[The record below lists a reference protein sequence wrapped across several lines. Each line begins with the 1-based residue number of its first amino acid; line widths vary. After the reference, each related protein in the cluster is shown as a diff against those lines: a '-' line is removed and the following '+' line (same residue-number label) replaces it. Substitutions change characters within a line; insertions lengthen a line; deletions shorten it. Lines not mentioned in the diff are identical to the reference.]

1 MRFDAGFRK
10 GLMIGAA
17 LVVTSA
23 PAMAMAADPAPADAP
38 AADADSGGLN
48 DIVVTA
54 TKRETNLQKT
64 PISISVVSSQMIQ
77 DRHVQSLLDLADG
90 GVPSL
95 RVATFEARQ
104 SALTVGIRGIVPF
117 DQNQTARDIGVG
129 VYIDGVYL
137 GRSQGL
143 NAALFDVQRIEVLKG
158 PQGTLFG
165 RNTEG
170 GAVSIVTAEPTGEFG
185 GRISAGYGNY
195 GAYTTEGHINIPAFD
210 NLAFKFDGVIQHQD
224 ATTKNPLD
232 GQLGWNYYN
241 RKGGR
246 VSAKWTP
253 FDGFKAVISGD
264 MAQDNNTPYY
274 SQLVNY
280 NPQGRTVGIYGG
292 ATGTTLLNPATGTA
306 CSACIAP
313 LSPLVQ
319 VSGDKRMS
327 TADIGVP
334 QQASIDKTHGISA
347 NLSYDVVPGLTLRS
361 ITAWRGVQT
370 DQWDSSGGLHRQVY
384 VPNGSFN
391 RYSLS
396 ALHQNQFSQEFQAV
410 GNVNALGGNIDYVAG
425 LYYFN
430 EHVMESAA
438 TPTTN
443 KFNADGTAYTIV
455 SEIAPNP
462 NAPITSSNQGW
473 DRRYWF
479 YQRASRAVTKSYAA
493 FAQATYTPA
502 ALEQVHLTVGG
513 RWTKD
518 KRDGTLYTVSGVST
532 NYQFNYNKDRFD
544 PMVTLAFDA
553 TENMNLYGKF
563 STGYRAGGANDRS
576 SNFGSFGPEKVK
588 SYEIGAK
595 TDFLD
600 HKVRFNVAGYIM
612 DRTGTQID
620 FDFVD
625 TNAFLPGTTTANPN
639 FNLHTENTANAPGTS
654 KIRGVEADLTVR
666 PIEGLTLGGSY
677 AYTYTKIPRT
687 ANPNPGP
694 TFGVLTQVFTVYTPK
709 HAASGTLDYELPMP
723 VVAEGAALRLHLDA
737 NYASPQHSF
746 QNESVMTDSS
756 FIVNGRLALAQIPM
770 NYANAKLTVS
780 VWTRNLFNETH
791 IYRMSRANDA
801 VLGSYANFNPPR
813 TFGVEAGIN
822 F

>member
-1 MRFDAGFRK
+1 
-10 GLMIGAA
+10 MIGGA
-17 LVVTSA
+17 LVVV
-23 PAMAMAADPAPADAP
+23 AMPGIAAAASPDAAPADA
-38 AADADSGGLN
+38 AAVADADSSGLT

-64 PISISVVSSQMIQ
+64 PISISVVSSAMIE
-77 DRHVQSLLDLADG
+77 DRHVQSLIDLADG

-117 DQNQTARDIGVG
+117 DQNQTARDVGVG

-137 GRSQGL
+137 GRTQGL

-170 GAVSIVTAEPTGEFG
+170 GALSIVTAAPTQEFG
-185 GRISAGYGNY
+185 GRVSAGYGNY
-195 GAYTTEGHINIPAFD
+195 GAYTGEGHINIPVTPT
-210 NLAFKFDGVIQHQD
+210 LAFKFDGVVQHQD
-224 ATTKNPLD
+224 ATVKNPLD
-232 GQLGWNYYN
+232 GQLGWNYYD

-246 VSAKWTP
+246 VSAHWTP
-253 FDGFKAVISGD
+253 FDGFTADISGD
-264 MAQDNNTPYY
+264 MAQDDNTPMY

-280 NPQGRTVGIYGG
+280 NPQGRVVGVYGG
-292 ATGTTLLNPATGTA
+292 TGGVQLLNPATGTV
-306 CSACIAP
+306 CTACIAP
-313 LSPLVQ
+313 LPSMVQ
-319 VSGDKRMS
+319 VSGDKRMT

-347 NLSYDVVPGLTLRS
+347 NLKYDVIPELQLRS

-370 DQWDSSGGLHRQVY
+370 DQWDSSGGMHRQIF

-410 GNVNALGGNIDYVAG
+410 GSVDLAGKLDYVAG

-430 EHVMESAA
+430 EHVEESAA

-443 KFNADGTAYTIV
+443 KWNATGTAYTIL
-455 SEIAPNP
+455 SETA
-462 NAPITSSNQGW
+462 AAGPITSANQGW
-473 DRRYWF
+473 DRDSWF

-493 FAQATYTPA
+493 FAQATYTPTGI
-502 ALEQVHLTVGG
+502 EQLHITVGG
-513 RWTKD
+513 RYTKD
-518 KRDGTLYTVSGVST
+518 KRDGVLYTVSGVPT
-532 NYQFNYNKDRFD
+532 NYQLTYNKGRFD
-544 PMVTLAFDA
+544 PMATVAFDVTQNINA
-553 TENMNLYGKF
+553 YAKF
-563 STGYRAGGANDRS
+563 STGFRAGGANDRS
-576 SNFGSFGPEKVK
+576 SNFSSFGPEKVK

-595 TDFLD
+595 SDFFD
-600 HKVRFNVAGYIM
+600 HRARLNVAGYMM

-620 FDFVD
+620 FDNVD
-625 TNAFLPGTTTANPN
+625 TNPFVPGTNIVNPN
-639 FNLHTENTANAPGTS
+639 FNLHTENTANAPGKS
-654 KIRGVEADLTVR
+654 KIRGVEADLTVN
-666 PIEGLTLGGSY
+666 PVTGLTLGASY
-677 AYTYTKIPRT
+677 AYTYTKINPT

-694 TFGVLTQVFTVYTPK
+694 TFGVITQVFTVYTPK
-709 HAASGTLDYELPMP
+709 HAASGSADYVMP
-723 VVAEGAALRLHLDA
+723 VPTLADGANVRLHLDA

-746 QNESVMTDSS
+746 QNETTMTDSS
-756 FIVNGRLALAQIPM
+756 FIVNGRIALADIPM
-770 NYANAKLTVS
+770 HYGNSKLTVS
-780 VWTRNLFNETH
+780 VWTRNMFNETH

-813 TFGVEAGIN
+813 TFGVEGSVK